1 MALIIHIF
9 VLMRSIIS
17 IIVAV
22 LSLLF
27 CLSCSRG
34 VNSDHNATSDINS
47 KYFKVEKHSGSTV
60 IFSVSPFDSSVDSL
74 VLYKPVSRMVCM
86 SSSYVAYLSSIGCDS
101 TIVAVSGK
109 KYISDPAISNVP
121 DIGYDTSIDYEKI
134 LALKPD
140 VVLAYTVSSVVPK
153 YITTLRSLGVKV
165 FILYEQL
172 EDHPLARAEY
182 VKLFGTLTGRE
193 SKSDSV
199 YAKVSESYLSLAGKV
214 KAARLETK
222 KVLINIPYSDQWY
235 IPGGDNYMSLLVHD
249 AGGEILGS
257 VDGARESSIISLEK
271 AYSLSKKADYWI
283 NVGWC
288 RGLDQLKSVQPLFSD
303 FPIDS
308 GHIYNNTRRVTS
320 GGGNDFWESGA
331 VRADLILSDLVKI
344 FHPEVSNSD
353 SLYYYFKLQ

>member
-1 MALIIHIF
+1 M
-9 VLMRSIIS
+9 MRSIIS
-17 IIVAV
+17 IIVAA
-22 LSLLF
+22 LLLLF
-27 CLSCSRG
+27 CISCG
-34 VNSDHNATSDINS
+34 GGMNSDHRATSDIHS
-47 KYFKVEKHSGSTV
+47 KYFKVEKRSGHTV
-60 IFSVSPFDSSVDSL
+60 ILSISPFDKSLDSL
-74 VLYKPVSRMVCM
+74 VLDKPVSRVICM

-109 KYISDPAISNVP
+109 KYISDPTISNVP
-121 DIGYDTSIDYEKI
+121 DIGYDTGVDYEKI

-153 YITTLRSLGVKV
+153 YIATLRSLGVKV

-182 VKLFGTLTGRE
+182 VRLFGTLTGRE

-199 YAKVSESYLSLAGKV
+199 YANVSESYLSLAGKV
-214 KAARLETK
+214 KDAKLKSK

-249 AGGEILGS
+249 AGGEILGA
-257 VDGARESSIISLEK
+257 VDGAHESSIISLEK
-271 AYSLSKKADYWI
+271 AYSLSKKADYWL

-288 RGLDQLKSVQPLFSD
+288 RNLGQLKSVQPLFSD
-303 FPIDS
+303 FPINP
-308 GHIYNNTRRVTS
+308 GHVYNNTRRVTS
-320 GGGNDFWESGA
+320 EGGNDFWESGA

-344 FHPEVSNSD
+344 LHPEVSDGD